1 MSRQG
6 EELGRRDVLKLIAAL
21 GGAGRAWGR
30 AAASK
35 AGEYGLSSFT
45 VDVTPPLGNPLFNAV
60 RARAIANPLEAH
72 GLVLL
77 GCGKPIVLAAVDWCE
92 IRNES
97 YERWRAVL
105 AEAAQS
111 EKERV
116 LVSCVHQH
124 DAPYSDVVAQRL
136 LKANKVAEDMCD
148 PEFDERTIARVASAV
163 RSSLERPRRITQIG
177 VGQGEV
183 EQVASNRRYVTPDG
197 KVSFERVS
205 AEHDPVIRSMPI
217 GLIDPW
223 LKTISF
229 WDGREPVAAV
239 SCYSTH
245 PMTFYGKGDVS
256 CDFPGL
262 ARARRQQEMPTV
274 AQVYCSGCSGD
285 TMAGKFNDGSAG
297 NRPILAERLHRG
309 MLAAWDSTA
318 RHPLREIVFRCV
330 PLRLAPRRT
339 PGFSREDFRRT
350 LADRAATRLE
360 RFEAALGLS
369 WRERTDAGH
378 SIDVP
383 AIDFGPAQMVLLP
396 AETFVQY
403 QLWAQA
409 MRPDSSVMT
418 LGYGECAPG
427 YIPTAQAAAEGYND
441 HYSWIAFPE
450 CEATLREALR
460 KGLKAS
466 VESHV
471 IPAKAG
477 IHRSGPPLSR
487 G

>member
-1 MSRQG
+1 MRG
-6 EELGRRDVLKLIAAL
+6 RDAELGRRDVLKLIAAFCGERQASGKL
-21 GGAGRAWGR
+21 AARSAGD
-30 AAASK
+30 
-35 AGEYGLSSFT
+35 YGLSSFT

-60 RARAIANPLEAH
+60 RARAIVNPLEAH
-72 GLVLL
+72 GLVLS

-97 YERWRAVL
+97 YERWRTVL
-105 AEAAQS
+105 AEAAGS

-136 LKANKVAEDMCD
+136 LKANHVEEDLCD
-148 PEFDERTIARVASAV
+148 PEFDERTVERVAAAV
-163 RSSLERPRRITQIG
+163 RESLKNVRRITQVG
-177 VGQGEV
+177 VGQGRV
-183 EQVASNRRYVTPDG
+183 EQVASNRRYVTADG
-197 KVSFERVS
+197 KISFERVS
-205 AEHDPVIRSMPI
+205 AEHDPVVRDMPT

-223 LKTISF
+223 LKTLSF
-229 WDGREPVAAV
+229 WDERTPVAAV

-245 PMTFYGKGDVS
+245 PMTFYGQGDVS

-262 ARARRQQEMPTV
+262 ARARRQQEMPAV

-285 TMAGKFNDGSAG
+285 TMAGKFNDGSPG
-297 NRPILAERLHRG
+297 NRPILAERMHRG
-309 MLAAWDSTA
+309 MLAAWDATQ
-318 RHPLREIVFRCV
+318 RHALGEIVFGSV
-330 PLRLAPRRT
+330 PLRLAPRHT
-339 PGFSREDFRRT
+339 PGFSLDDFRRT
-350 LADRAATRLE
+350 LADPAATRLA

-369 WRERTDAGH
+369 WRQRVDSGH
-378 SIDVP
+378 HIDVP
-383 AIDFGPAQMVLLP
+383 VVDFGPAQVVLLP

-409 MRPDSSVMT
+409 MRPDSFVMA

-460 KGLKAS
+460 RGLKS
-466 VESHV
+466 
-471 IPAKAG
+471 PGDGK
-477 IHRSGPPLSR
+477 
-487 G
+487 